1 MRTVWILFIYLLFR
15 WHLQIQNVSHLSWQH
30 ASKAAKS
37 DGPVSEWRKRINN
50 CTCCNHTSFWLW
62 WNEAEG
68 GTGRGAGLVLG
79 QDTFPAKPKGM
90 GMPQQVDPALGYR
103 QQGELRGRESRSC
116 LSRAQGDW
124 FWTRRE
130 QALTSGSWD
139 WSRSIPG
146 MLLPFSP
153 QPCARPCCSCESPGE
168 HRELLWGSQG
178 LRHLLLLL
186 PGVGVSLLLSEPRSK
201 HRRCNPLVF
210 TLRCLLIPIYSTV

>member
-37 DGPVSEWRKRINN
+37 DGPVSEWRKCINN

-90 GMPQQVDPALGYR
+90 GSAPAGGSCPGIQAARRAEGQGKQELPFQGSRRLILNQKRTSPDIWQLGLEQKHPWNAAPLLSTALCPALL
-103 QQGELRGRESRSC
+103 QLWEPRG
-116 LSRAQGDW
+116 AQGA
-124 FWTRRE
+124 
-130 QALTSGSWD
+130 ALGLTGTEAPSAAPAWGWCLPSPVRATIKAQEMQS
-139 WSRSIPG
+139 SRVHTQMFINS
-146 MLLPFSP
+146 
-153 QPCARPCCSCESPGE
+153 
-168 HRELLWGSQG
+168 
-178 LRHLLLLL
+178 HL
-186 PGVGVSLLLSEPRSK
+186 
-201 HRRCNPLVF
+201 
-210 TLRCLLIPIYSTV
+210 